1 MSENFPGITA
11 GKTMF
16 FMPGLSNEINVVHN
30 NYRAGKTMSKAVFDN
45 LFYRIKRD
53 KGYLDRHIRR

>member
-1 MSENFPGITA
+1 
-11 GKTMF
+11 MF